1 LSQPE
6 NEKPI
11 TESEDEISYEGA
23 KAKSP
28 ISMKEINVSSI
39 WSILSIFLSYGMEST
54 NGIK

>member
-1 LSQPE
+1 VQPE

-11 TESEDEISYEGA
+11 TKSGDEISYEGA

-28 ISMKEINVSSI
+28 IYTKENNISSI